1 MKFFI
6 KNKKI
11 IKAIFV
17 FLGVFLLSF
26 CLIHLL
32 GFINNYGDPVNSYG
46 FAKAIKMGQIPYL
59 DFNTIST
66 PLLAMYQSLFL
77 HIYDD
82 FIMINVSQA
91 ILVAMSFLLLY
102 GMFGKKSF
110 ILILVTVLLGCKNLV
125 ATYNFMS
132 FFFLVL
138 LLFMEKKY
146 NDKDILIGII
156 LALGVLAKQ
165 TVGIFA
171 IIPSIVFYRKNLK
184 KLGRRFIGFL
194 IPCFIFLVYL
204 LWNKA
209 LYEFFDLCLFG
220 LFDFGSKNGVGGGHI
235 YTGWL
240 LISLLFV
247 LVTMILLFKNKK
259 DIHIY
264 YFCLGFLYAFPLF
277 DITHFSFWAMCFTII
292 VLPYIKISENVI
304 TTLVLAVVIPYSLLY
319 GALWYSTWELSVT
332 KKITNF
338 KYNIQRTNI
347 YENVLTINDF
357 VNSYEN
363 PVVLGYFSMTH
374 TIMNDKKLSYF
385 DILYDGNYGYNG
397 SKKMINKINEMHDQ
411 IFIISV
417 GDYESKDEFSQISK
431 DIMEYVMKTCKKVD
445 SKYGMDVYY
454 KE

>member
-1 MKFFI
+1 MFSI
-6 KNKKI
+6 KNKEV
-11 IKAIFV
+11 IKQIFC
-17 FLGVFLLSF
+17 FLGIFLVSF

-77 HIYDD
+77 HIWDD

-91 ILVAMSFLLLY
+91 ILVSISFLLLY
-102 GMFGKKSF
+102 KMFGKKT
-110 ILILVTVLLGCKNLV
+110 LILVLVTVILGCKNLV

-138 LLFMEKKY
+138 LLFMEKKH
-146 NDKDILIGII
+146 NDKDVLIGVI

-165 TVGIFA
+165 TVGVFA
-171 IIPSIVFYRKNLK
+171 IIPSIIFYRKNLK
-184 KLGRRFIGFL
+184 KLSKRFFGFL
-194 IPCFIFLVYL
+194 LPCFIFLGYL
-204 LWNKA
+204 VLNNA
-209 LYEFFDLCLFG
+209 VYEFFDLCLFG
-220 LFDFGSKNGVGGGHI
+220 LFDFGTKNGVGGGHI

-240 LISLLFV
+240 IVSLLFV
-247 LVTMILLFKNKK
+247 LIAAALLLKNKK
-259 DIHIY
+259 DMHIY
-264 YFCLGFLYAFPLF
+264 YFFLGFLYAFPLF
-277 DITHFSFWAMCFTII
+277 DITHFAFWAMCFTII
-292 VLPYIKISENVI
+292 ILPYIKLNDKVI
-304 TTLVLAVVIPYSLLY
+304 TTLVWAVVIPYSLLY
-319 GALWYSTWELSVT
+319 GLLWCSTWQLSVT
-332 KKITNF
+332 EKMPHF

-357 VNSYEN
+357 VNSYED
-363 PVVLGYFSMTH
+363 PIVLGYFSMTH

-397 SKKMINKINEMHDQ
+397 TKKMKEKIDEMHDQ
-411 IFIISV
+411 IFIISM
-417 GDYESKDEFSQISK
+417 GDYQSKDEFSQISK
-431 DIMEYVMKTCKKVD
+431 DVMKYVMENCKKVD
-445 SKYGMDVYY
+445 AKYGMNVYY